1 MVSYFLSLHNM
12 IMRLCRGKYMLNYLW
27 AFMILAGIV
36 YGTATG
42 NIEAVG
48 NSIIEGG
55 GEAVSLC
62 ITMLG
67 VISLWTGVMKI
78 AEKSGIIDKMQKG
91 ISPLINFLF
100 PNIPKNHP
108 ARGHITVN
116 FIANFLGLG
125 WAATPAGLNAMK
137 ELANLEKE
145 RHGEESK
152 FASDEMCTF
161 LIINISSIQLI
172 PVNIIAYRA
181 QYGSVNPAAIVLPG
195 LIATTISTLAAVIFC
210 KIMSHRRKK
219 LLHK

>member
-1 MVSYFLSLHNM
+1 
-12 IMRLCRGKYMLNYLW
+12 MLNYLW

-78 AEKSGIIDKMQKG
+78 AGKSGIIDKMQKG

>member
-1 MVSYFLSLHNM
+1 
-12 IMRLCRGKYMLNYLW
+12 MLNYLW
-27 AFMILAGIV
+27 AFMILAGII

>member
-1 MVSYFLSLHNM
+1 
-12 IMRLCRGKYMLNYLW
+12 MLNYLW

-137 ELANLEKE
+137 ELANLEIE
-145 RHGEESK
+145 RHGERSK

>member
-1 MVSYFLSLHNM
+1 MVSYFLPLHNM
-12 IMRLCRGKYMLNYLW
+12 IMRLYRGNYMLNYLW